1 MVFIEKKNIVN
12 HYNCSKFNEGCPN
25 KSYYSNEIYNCEYW
39 FNILK
44 YVQICTVYG
53 NLLVLTINLNGC
65 YCAKMF
71 DSEPSLQSVGS
82 TR

>member
-53 NLLVLTINLNGC
+53 DLLVVTINLNGC
-65 YCAKMF
+65 YGAKMF
-71 DSEPSLQSVGS
+71 DSELSLQSVGS